1 MDEDEI
7 WVFVTNAHTGIL
19 TTLEADGSPVSLPLS
34 FAVQAVY
41 AQSALVK
48 FVVDGKIF
56 NWNNAKLGPG

>member
-1 MDEDEI
+1 
-7 WVFVTNAHTGIL
+7 
-19 TTLEADGSPVSLPLS
+19 VSLPLS